1 VKRLQETFV
10 RLCEI
15 RSPTGE
21 EREVADSIAAELRAL
36 GLEVEEDDAA
46 GPAEA
51 GAGNLLA
58 RLPGAS
64 EDWVM
69 FCAHIDTVPH
79 RGQIEVVERDG
90 LFRSAGETIL
100 GADNKA
106 AVAVF
111 MELVARH
118 AGADGPPPV
127 GIELLLTVAEEQG
140 LRGAKAF
147 DASALRSRVGFVLD
161 HASAIGEVIVT
172 SPTQQSVRADF
183 HGVEAHAGIRP
194 EDGNS
199 AIAAAAAAV
208 ERMELGRLDEETTA
222 NVGVI
227 RGGTSGNVVPGH
239 CEIVAEARS
248 LDSGRAAEVAGAL
261 SDACAWGA
269 SEYGCDVDV
278 RVEELFRGYRIPSSS
293 AALALAEAGLRRA
306 GFEPERTATGGG
318 SDANA
323 LILEGFDCVLLAN
336 GTEANHTPDE
346 SVSARN
352 LDVMLEVCE
361 GIVAEAA
368 ANAGGV
374 ADA

>member
-1 VKRLQETFV
+1 MERIHETFV

-21 EREVADSIAAELRAL
+21 EREVADTILAELRAL
-36 GLEVEEDDAA
+36 GLAVSEDDAA

-51 GAGNLLA
+51 GAGNIVA
-58 RLPGAS
+58 RLPGSSDRWA
-64 EDWVM
+64 M

-79 RGQIEVVERDG
+79 PGQVEVVEDEG
-90 LFRSAGETIL
+90 VFRSRGETIL

-118 AGADGPPPV
+118 ASEPPPV

-147 DASALRSRVGFVLD
+147 DVGELRADCGFVLD

-172 SPTQQSVRADF
+172 SPTQQQVVADF
-183 HGVEAHAGIRP
+183 AGVEAHAGIRP
-194 EDGNS
+194 EDGSN
-199 AIAAAAAAV
+199 AIAAAASAIA
-208 ERMELGRLDEETTA
+208 RMELGRLDGETTA

-227 RGGTSGNVVPGH
+227 AGGTSGNVVPGH
-239 CEIVAEARS
+239 CRITAEARS
-248 LDSGRAAEVAGAL
+248 LGADRAAAVAGEL
-261 SDACAWGA
+261 TEACAWGA
-269 SEYGCDVDV
+269 SEHRCDVDV
-278 RVEELFRGYRIPSSS
+278 RVEELFRGYEVQSGSRS
-293 AALALAEAGLRRA
+293 LELAEAALRHA
-306 GFEPERTATGGG
+306 GFEPVRTSTGGG

-323 LILEGFDCVLLAN
+323 LIAAGFDCVLLAN
-336 GTEANHTPDE
+336 GTDANHTPQE

-352 LDVMLEVCE
+352 LDAMLEVCE
-361 GIVAEAA
+361 GILAA
-368 ANAGGV
+368 AGAETPAG
-374 ADA
+374 

>member
-1 VKRLQETFV
+1 MERLQETFV

-21 EREVADSIAAELRAL
+21 EREVADTLIAELKAL
-36 GLEVEEDDAA
+36 GLEVSEDDAA

-64 EDWVM
+64 DEWVM

-79 RGQIEVVERDG
+79 KGQIEVIESDG
-90 LFRSAGETIL
+90 VFRSAGETIL

-118 AGADGPPPV
+118 AEAAEPPPV

-140 LRGAKAF
+140 LRGAKVF
-147 DASALRSRVGFVLD
+147 DASVLRSRVGFVLD
-161 HASAIGEVIVT
+161 HASTIGEVIVT
-172 SPTQQSVRADF
+172 SPTQQSVKADF

-194 EDGNS
+194 EDGAS
-199 AIAAAAAAV
+199 AIAAAGAAIS
-208 ERMELGRLDEETTA
+208 RMELGRLDEETTA

-248 LDSGRAAEVAGAL
+248 LDAGRAAEVAGAL

-269 SEYGCDVDV
+269 SEHGCDADV
-278 RVEELFRGYRIPSSS
+278 RIEELFRGYRIPPSSP
-293 AALALAEAGLRRA
+293 ALALAEAGLRRA
-306 GFEPERTATGGG
+306 GFEPERTSTGGG

-323 LILEGFDCVLLAN
+323 LILDGFDCVLLAN
-336 GTEANHTPDE
+336 GTTANHTPDE

-352 LDVMLEVCE
+352 LDAMLAVCE

-368 ANAGGV
+368 AAGP
-374 ADA
+374 

>member
-1 VKRLQETFV
+1 VERLGETFL

-21 EREVADSIAAELRAL
+21 EREVADTILAELRAL
-36 GLEVEEDDAA
+36 GLDVSEDEAA

-51 GAGNLLA
+51 GAGNILA

-64 EDWVM
+64 DKWVM

-79 RGQIEVVERDG
+79 SGQIEVVETDG
-90 LFRSAGETIL
+90 VFRSAGDTIL

-118 AGADGPPPV
+118 VDDPPPV

-147 DASALRSRVGFVLD
+147 DVSTLRSECGFVLD

-172 SPTQQSVRADF
+172 SPTQQRVLADF
-183 HGVEAHAGIRP
+183 RGVEAHAGIRP
-194 EDGNS
+194 EDGNN
-199 AIAAAAAAV
+199 AIAAAAAAIA
-208 ERMELGRLDEETTA
+208 RMELGRLDEETTA

-227 RGGTSGNVVPGH
+227 SGGTSGNVVPGH
-239 CEIVAEARS
+239 CDIVAEARS
-248 LDSGRAAEVAGAL
+248 LDAARAAEVAGAL

-269 SEYGCDVDV
+269 SEHGCDADV
-278 RVEELFRGYRIPSSS
+278 RIEELFRGYRVPTSSR
-293 AALALAEAGLRRA
+293 ALALTEAGLRRA

-323 LILEGFDCVLLAN
+323 LRLGGFDCVLLAN
-336 GTEANHTPDE
+336 GTEANHTSDE
-346 SVSARN
+346 AVSARS
-352 LDVMLEVCE
+352 LDAMLEVCE
-361 GIVAEAA
+361 GIVAAA
-368 ANAGGV
+368 AAG
-374 ADA
+374 

>member
-1 VKRLQETFV
+1 VERLHETFV
-10 RLCEI
+10 RLCEV

-21 EREVADSIAAELRAL
+21 EREVADTILAELRAL
-36 GLEVEEDDAA
+36 GLDVSEDEAA

-51 GAGNLLA
+51 GAGNILA
-58 RLPGAS
+58 RLRGVS
-64 EDWVM
+64 DEWVM

-79 RGQIEVVERDG
+79 DGQVEVVEADG
-90 LFRSAGETIL
+90 VFRSAGDTIL

-118 AGADGPPPV
+118 ADDPPPV

-147 DASALRSRVGFVLD
+147 DVTTLRSECGFVLD

-172 SPTQQSVRADF
+172 SPTQQRVLADF
-183 HGVEAHAGIRP
+183 AGVEAHAGIRP
-194 EDGNS
+194 EDGNN
-199 AIAAAAAAV
+199 AIAAAAAAIS
-208 ERMELGRLDEETTA
+208 RMELGRLDAETTA

-227 RGGTSGNVVPGH
+227 SGGTSGNVVPGH
-239 CEIVAEARS
+239 CDIVAEARS
-248 LDSGRAAEVAGAL
+248 LDAARAAEVAGAL

-269 SEYGCDVDV
+269 SEHGCDADV
-278 RVEELFRGYRIPSSS
+278 RIEELFRGYEVPASSR
-293 AALALAEAGLRRA
+293 ALALAEAGLRRA

-323 LILEGFDCVLLAN
+323 LILAGFDCVLLAN

-346 SVSARN
+346 TVSSRN
-352 LDVMLEVCE
+352 LDAMLEVCE

-368 ANAGGV
+368 ATA
-374 ADA
+374 A

>member
-1 VKRLQETFV
+1 MERLHETFV

-21 EREVADSIAAELRAL
+21 EREVADTILAELRAL
-36 GLEVEEDDAA
+36 DLEVSEDDAA

-51 GAGNLLA
+51 GSGNILA

-64 EDWVM
+64 DEWVM

-79 RGQIEVVERDG
+79 AGQIEVVETDG
-90 LFRSAGETIL
+90 VFRSAGDTIL

-111 MELVARH
+111 MELVARYV
-118 AGADGPPPV
+118 GDPPPV

-147 DASALRSRVGFVLD
+147 DVSTLRSECGFVLD

-172 SPTQQSVRADF
+172 SPTQQRVLADF
-183 HGVEAHAGIRP
+183 VGVEAHAGIRP
-194 EDGNS
+194 EDGNN
-199 AIAAAAAAV
+199 AIAAAAAAIS
-208 ERMELGRLDEETTA
+208 RMELGRLDAETTA

-227 RGGTSGNVVPGH
+227 SGGTSGNVVPGH
-239 CEIVAEARS
+239 CDIVAEARS
-248 LDSGRAAEVAGAL
+248 LDAARAAEVAGAL

-269 SEYGCDVDV
+269 SEYGCDADV
-278 RVEELFRGYRIPSSS
+278 RIEELFRGYKVPTSSR
-293 AALALAEAGLRRA
+293 ALALAEAGLRRA

-323 LILEGFDCVLLAN
+323 LILGGFDCVLLAN
-336 GTEANHTPDE
+336 GTEANHTSDE
-346 SVSARN
+346 AVSSRN
-352 LDVMLEVCE
+352 LDAMLEVCE

-368 ANAGGV
+368 TGEA
-374 ADA
+374 